1 MESLDG
7 GGEAEGRRGG
17 GRGEVKPR
25 IFRTLFQNDYKMF
38 KQATGPEQK
47 IDTLFRAVKLV
58 HGSKYDR
65 S

>member
-1 MESLDG
+1 ML
-7 GGEAEGRRGG
+7 
-17 GRGEVKPR
+17 
-25 IFRTLFQNDYKMF
+25 DYKMF

-58 HGSKYDR
+58 HGYKYDR